1 MSIRVRVP
9 TPLRT
14 LTAGLAD
21 VTASGADVAGCI
33 KDLDAQ
39 FPGMAGRIL
48 DGGGEVQRFVNLFV
62 NGEDI
67 RFLSGIETA
76 VKAGD
81 ELSIVPAMAG
91 GSGPTGPN
99 AGGLAGGKIRR
110 RSGG

>member
-1 MSIRVRVP
+1 MSVRVRVP
-9 TPLRT
+9 TPLRS
-14 LTAGLAD
+14 LTNGQAD
-21 VTASGADVAGCI
+21 VTSDGPDVAACI

-67 RFLSGIETA
+67 RFLSGIET
-76 VKAGD
+76 VLKPGD

-91 GSGPTGPN
+91 G
-99 AGGLAGGKIRR
+99 
-110 RSGG
+110 